1 MSAPPL
7 ISRHAPT
14 KRSRAGWPKRRRY
27 VMCTMKCVAAAAV
40 PAWGARAPPPLG
52 AGGRAAGR
60 LWRRDVAPSLKN
72 SSNLLLKA
80 TLKSPQKAYN
90 LPKIDLNE
98 PQIASSRIAHRQAS
112 TLMLNH
118 CMIDFELEWL
128 PSIDF
133 DT

>member
-72 SSNLLLKA
+72 SSNLLLKSD
-80 TLKSPQKAYN
+80 LKIAPKGLQFAQNRPQ
-90 LPKIDLNE
+90 
-98 PQIASSRIAHRQAS
+98 
-112 TLMLNH
+112 
-118 CMIDFELEWL
+118 
-128 PSIDF
+128 
-133 DT
+133 